1 MITALTS
8 GGYVTVEDVVKVSV
22 EDLQQLPQIG
32 DAKARRIRN
41 AVEQAIWM

>member
-1 MITALTS
+1 MITALAN
-8 GGYVTVEDVVKVSV
+8 GGYKTVEDVVKVSM
-22 EDLQQLPQIG
+22 EKLKELPHIG